1 MMITLRNCEETTKI
15 IEELKNKNFARLDI
29 DTTPLLTFIEIE
41 DNKFNSY
48 VMRNNSNLDKFVI
61 VIYKRFEYK
70 TSIEIPLELVQTID
84 ELGC

>member
-15 IEELKNKNFARLDI
+15 IEELKKKNFARLNI
-29 DTTPLLTFIEIE
+29 DTKSLLTFIEIE

-61 VIYKRFEYK
+61 VIYKRLEYK